1 MRFDPEI
8 PLGAT
13 LRNALLDDRP
23 VAALL
28 EPNLEDTHV
37 RLDLT
42 LPHGGTRL
50 EIVYQGGVAILPA
63 PPRPEIGD
71 SSAAIKFTGVSL
83 AGRLLTLEL
92 DHPTST
98 ASAFELRTP
107 WVIASAQGAGLE
119 AVSPGHYRFT
129 VGAPTTT
136 GAAGAYQHGK
146 VTVAFAAVDVHRSQ
160 GE

>member
-1 MRFDPEI
+1 MLFDPEI
-8 PLGAT
+8 PLGAK

-28 EPNLEDTHV
+28 EPDLEDTHV
-37 RLDLT
+37 RLELT

-50 EIVYQGGVAILPA
+50 EIVYQGGVAIVPA

-71 SSAAIKFTGVSL
+71 SSEAIKFTGVSL

-92 DHPTST
+92 DHATST

-107 WVIASAQGAGLE
+107 WVIASEQGATME
-119 AVSPGHYRFT
+119 TVSPGHYRFS
-129 VGAPTTT
+129 VGALTTA
-136 GAAGAYQHGK
+136 GAPGAYQHGK
-146 VTVAFAAVDVHRSQ
+146 VTVAFAAV
-160 GE
+160 E